1 MGHSL
6 YWSRDNADMRGKC
19 NCATPLGNLIL
30 KLTLKVECDDFIIM
44 YSLMS
49 HHDSIVN
56 VMIIMYIIP

>member
-1 MGHSL
+1 
-6 YWSRDNADMRGKC
+6 MRGKC